1 MRIIINS
8 LEDIENRK
16 SELRQTAMRTKEQLL
31 ALANSKDAIPLLADM
46 KFSTIGCDPLD
57 SERQLNLIEQINQT
71 FTYLASFLAAE
82 YLLKKYPLS
91 MPLILNLGASKGLDI
106 ESPQCGGI
114 GAEVFAAVNPNNNN
128 KLKNDCEKISARSG
142 ITHKYVFFMCPG
154 YRSGYKVNDPLFPD
168 VFIIAVSDD

>member
-16 SELRQTAMRTKEQLL
+16 SELRQSAIRTKEQLL

-57 SERQLNLIEQINQT
+57 SKRRLNLVEQLNQT
-71 FTYLASFLAAE
+71 FTYLASFLAAG
-82 YLLKKYPLS
+82 YLLKKYPLAI
-91 MPLILNLGASKGLDI
+91 PLILNLGTSKGLDI
-106 ESPQCGGI
+106 ESSQCGGI
-114 GAEVFAAVNPNNNN
+114 GSEVFAAVNPKNNN
-128 KLKNDCEKISARSG
+128 KLKKDCEKISSQQG

-154 YRSGYKVNDPLFPD
+154 YRSGYQVNDPRFPD